1 MHKRVVLHV
10 RVQLEYEPVVCI
22 LNKMQNGNPEKYTYS
37 LGQNTRYMI
46 RVCRSD
52 CAGENFMLAIVY
64 YGAKLCKI
72 K

>member
-1 MHKRVVLHV
+1 
-10 RVQLEYEPVVCI
+10 
-22 LNKMQNGNPEKYTYS
+22 MQHGNPEKYTYS
-37 LGQNTRYMI
+37 LGQMHYARRYMI